1 MKEFTNLYP
10 VSKTL
15 RFELQPIGRTKE
27 NIERNGILQRDEK
40 RAEDYKTVKEF
51 IDEYHKQ
58 FIKDR
63 LWSYKLPLYS
73 EGHLNS
79 LEEYQALYELSK
91 RDETQEREFAE
102 VKDNLRA
109 FIAKRLTEGGS
120 AYDRIFKKEL
130 IREDLV
136 VFLENEDDREI
147 VRQFADFT
155 TYFGGFN
162 ENRKNMYSAEEKST
176 AIAYRLIHQNLP
188 KFMDNMK
195 AFAKIAESSVSEH
208 FEEIYEGW
216 KEHLNVGS
224 LEEIFRLD
232 YFSFTLTQPQIE
244 VYNYIIGKKILEDG
258 TEIKGINEYVNLYNQ
273 QQKDK
278 TKRLPFL
285 VPLYKQILSDR
296 EKLSWK
302 AEEFD
307 SDDKM
312 LTAINESYNH
322 LHDLLMGDE
331 NESLRS
337 LLEHLKDFNL
347 EQINITNDLS
357 LTDIS
362 QHLFGRYDVFTNGIK
377 DELRIIT
384 PRKKKED
391 DESFEDRISKIFKT
405 QKSFSIALL
414 DKLPQPVMEDGKLRT
429 VEDYFLSLGAVNT
442 GLTQKENLFAQIEN
456 AYEDARTILQMK
468 DTGDA
473 LFQNKPAVAK
483 IKTLLDA
490 LKDLQRFI
498 KPLLGSGEEN
508 EKDELFY
515 GSFQMMWDE
524 LDTVTTLYNKVRNW
538 LTRKPYSD
546 NKIRLYFDNKGL
558 FLNGW
563 VDSKT
568 ESDNATQYGGYLFR
582 KKNAIGEYD
591 YFLGV
596 SSDTKLFRSFN
607 HVAPSDMSSYERLD
621 YYQLKSQTFY
631 GARYNGDYA
640 QESLEIRNAIDTFI
654 YKYGSENIKTK
665 IDNEKS
671 KKQPKVSTASGYL
684 RFIEQSDKDLY
695 DALLRNNAFI
705 EANHT
710 MMASFKA
717 TLLSLDRIPLA
728 KKIANRNYELFS
740 EMMEDIDSLLKSKLF
755 SYFPISNSEL
765 DDAICRELKPLY
777 MFKITNKDLSFA
789 ETYQKGLRKSR
800 GRDNL
805 HTMYFKA
812 LMSGEQNVYD
822 IGSGSVFF
830 RKHTIEYSEE
840 KLIKG
845 HHYEML
851 KDKFQYPII
860 SNRRYAFDKFQFHLS
875 ICINYNSPKIKDINP
890 IVNETIRQG
899 GFTHII
905 GIDRGERHLLY
916 LSLIDLRG
924 NIVKQMTLNEI
935 INEYK
940 GQTYK
945 TNYHDLLA
953 RREGNRAEARR
964 SWDTIE
970 TIKELKEGYLSQVV
984 HIISKMMVE
993 YNAIVVLEYL
1003 NPGFMRERQKIER
1016 QVYEKF
1022 EKMLIEKLNCYIDK
1036 HAEPSEE
1043 TGLLHPLQLTCDA
1056 QKWKRSHQCGCLFY
1070 IPAWNTSKIDPVTG
1084 FVNQIPQADTR
1095 YETIAKS
1102 KAFFSKFKSI
1112 RYNSVKGWFEFA
1124 FDYNDF
1130 TTKAEGTR
1138 TQWTL
1143 CTFGER
1149 IRTFRNPKKNNQWDD
1164 ERIVLTN
1171 EFKQL
1176 FEKYDIDIAGN
1187 LKEAISAQS
1196 DAQFFKE
1203 LLGLMKLL
1211 LQMRNSVTN
1220 SEEDYLLSPVA
1231 DENGHFFDSRE
1242 GISSL
1247 PIDADANGAYNI
1259 ARKGLWVIRK
1269 IQETQEDEKV
1279 SLNITNKEWL
1289 QFAQTKPYRND

>member
-10 VSKTL
+10 ISKTL
-15 RFELQPIGRTKE
+15 RFELQPIGKTKE

-40 RAEDYKTVKEF
+40 RAEDYKMVKGF

-63 LWSYKLPLYS
+63 LWSFKLPLDS
-73 EGHLNS
+73 DGHFNS

-109 FIAKRLTEGGS
+109 LIAKRLTEGDS
-120 AYDRIFKKEL
+120 AYNRIFKKEL

-136 VFLENEDDREI
+136 DFLENEDDRDI

-155 TYFGGFN
+155 TYFGGFH

-208 FEEIYEGW
+208 FEEIYESW
-216 KEHLNVGS
+216 KEYLNVGS

-232 YFSFTLTQPQIE
+232 YFSVTLTQPHIE
-244 VYNYIIGKKILEDG
+244 AYNYIIGKKILEDG

-296 EKLSWK
+296 EKLSWMD
-302 AEEFD
+302 EEFD

-312 LTAINESYNH
+312 LTAINESYSH

-337 LLEHLKDFNL
+337 LLTHLKEFNL

-391 DESFEDRISKIFKT
+391 DENFEDRISKIFKT
-405 QKSFSIALL
+405 QKSFSLALL
-414 DKLPQPVMEDGKLRT
+414 DKLPQPVMDDGKLRT
-429 VEDYFLSLGAVNT
+429 VEEYFLSLGAVNT
-442 GLTQKENLFAQIEN
+442 ESIQKENLFAQIEN
-456 AYEDARTILQMK
+456 AYEDARTILQLK
-468 DTGDA
+468 DTGDT
-473 LFQNKPAVAK
+473 LSQDKSAVAK

-490 LKDLQRFI
+490 LKDLQHFI

-515 GSFQMMWDE
+515 GSFQMIWDE
-524 LDTVTTLYNKVRNW
+524 LDTVTPLYNKVRNW
-538 LTRKPYSD
+538 LTRKPYSIE
-546 NKIRLYFDNKGL
+546 KIKLNFDNSQLLGGWDVNKEPDCTGVLLCKGGIYYL
-558 FLNGW
+558 GIMDKRSNRIFEADVTPTDGDCYEKIDYKLLPGANKMLPKVFFSKSRIDEFAPSEAIISSYKQGTHKKGADFNLSDCHRLIDFFKQSINKHEDW
-563 VDSKT
+563 SKFGFHFSNTEIYEDISGFYREVEQQGYIISSHPVSVAYIHQLVDEGKL
-568 ESDNATQYGGYLFR
+568 YLFR
-582 KKNAIGEYD
+582 IW
-591 YFLGV
+591 
-596 SSDTKLFRSFN
+596 
-607 HVAPSDMSSYERLD
+607 
-621 YYQLKSQTFY
+621 
-631 GARYNGDYA
+631 
-640 QESLEIRNAIDTFI
+640 
-654 YKYGSENIKTK
+654 
-665 IDNEKS
+665 
-671 KKQPKVSTASGYL
+671 
-684 RFIEQSDKDLY
+684 
-695 DALLRNNAFI
+695 
-705 EANHT
+705 
-710 MMASFKA
+710 
-717 TLLSLDRIPLA
+717 
-728 KKIANRNYELFS
+728 
-740 EMMEDIDSLLKSKLF
+740 
-755 SYFPISNSEL
+755 
-765 DDAICRELKPLY
+765 
-777 MFKITNKDLSFA
+777 NKDFSD
-789 ETYQKGLRKSR
+789 YSKGTP
-800 GRDNL
+800 NL
-805 HTMYFKA
+805 HTLYWKMLFD
-812 LMSGEQNVYD
+812 EQNLANVVYKLNGQAEVFYRKASIKPENRIIHRANMPIANKNGLNEKRNSTFEYD
-822 IGSGSVFF
+822 I
-830 RKHTIEYSEE
+830 
-840 KLIKG
+840 IKN
-845 HHYEML
+845 
-851 KDKFQYPII
+851 K
-860 SNRRYAFDKFQFHLS
+860 RYTVDKFQFHVP
-875 ICINYNSPKIKDINP
+875 ITINFKASGQTNINP
-890 IVNETIRQG
+890 IVQDTIRRG

-916 LSLIDLRG
+916 LSLIDLKG

-953 RREGNRAEARR
+953 KREGNRTEARR

-993 YNAIVVLEYL
+993 YNAIVVLEDL
-1003 NPGFMRERQKIER
+1003 NTGFMRGRQKIER

-1036 HAEPSEE
+1036 HAEPTEE

-1084 FVNQIPQADTR
+1084 FVNLLDTR
-1095 YETIAKS
+1095 YDTRE
-1102 KAFFSKFKSI
+1102 KARLFFSKFQRISF
-1112 RYNSVKGWFEFA
+1112 NAQKGWFEFS

-1130 TTKAEGTR
+1130 TNKAEGTR
-1138 TQWTL
+1138 SQWTL
-1143 CTFGER
+1143 CTYGER
-1149 IRTFRNPKKNNQWDD
+1149 IHTFRNPQKNHQWDD
-1164 ERIVLTN
+1164 ERIVLTDK
-1171 EFKQL
+1171 FKRL
-1176 FEKYDIDIAGN
+1176 FDKYDIDITGN
-1187 LKEAISAQS
+1187 LKEAISEQS
-1196 DAQFFKE
+1196 EAQFFKD
-1203 LLGLMKLL
+1203 LLSLMKLL

-1269 IQETQEDEKV
+1269 IQEAQESEKL

-1289 QFAQTKPYRND
+1289 QFAQTKPYLND

>member
-15 RFELQPIGRTKE
+15 RFDLQPIGRTKE

-40 RAEDYKTVKEF
+40 RAEDYKTVKGF

-63 LWSYKLPLYS
+63 LWSCKLPLYS

-136 VFLENEDDREI
+136 NFLENEDDKEI

-155 TYFGGFN
+155 TYFGGFH

-195 AFAKIAESSVSEH
+195 AFAKIAESSVSQH

-216 KEHLNVGS
+216 KEYLNVGC

-232 YFSFTLTQPQIE
+232 YFSVTLTQPHIE

-278 TKRLPFL
+278 NKRLPFL

-296 EKLSWK
+296 EKLSWMT
-302 AEEFD
+302 EEFD

-312 LTAINESYNH
+312 LTAINESYSH

-337 LLEHLKDFNL
+337 LLTHLKDFNL
-347 EQINITNDLS
+347 KQINITNDLS

-362 QHLFGRYDVFTNGIK
+362 QHLFDRYDVFTKGIK
-377 DELRIIT
+377 DELRKNT

-405 QKSFSIALL
+405 QKSFSIAFL
-414 DKLPQPVMEDGKLRT
+414 DKFPHHVMGDGKIRT

-442 GLTQKENLFAQIEN
+442 ESTQKENLFAQIEN
-456 AYEDARTILQMK
+456 AYEDARTILQLK
-468 DTGDA
+468 DTGDT
-473 LFQNKPAVAK
+473 LSQDKPAVAK

-490 LKDLQRFI
+490 LKDLQHFI

-524 LDTVTTLYNKVRNW
+524 LDTVTPLYNKVRNW
-538 LTRKPYSD
+538 LTRKPYSTE
-546 NKIRLYFDNKGL
+546 KIKLNFDSPTL
-558 FLNGW
+558 LNGW
-563 VDSKT
+563 PNPQANSGAIFRDVKGIFYLAILDAQNRTCLDQLYANTDENDNDIEMMTYLQGGDMGKNVQNLMVVDGITRKINGRKETTGPYIGQNLRLEESKNKYLPKEINEIRLKQSYSVSSQTFNKHDLAKFIEYYIPLVKSYYSDYIFHFKNASEYKSFSDFT
-568 ESDNATQYGGYLFR
+568 EHINQQAYQVQFQNISKATLKQLVDEGKLYLFR
-582 KKNAIGEYD
+582 IW
-591 YFLGV
+591 
-596 SSDTKLFRSFN
+596 
-607 HVAPSDMSSYERLD
+607 
-621 YYQLKSQTFY
+621 
-631 GARYNGDYA
+631 
-640 QESLEIRNAIDTFI
+640 
-654 YKYGSENIKTK
+654 
-665 IDNEKS
+665 
-671 KKQPKVSTASGYL
+671 
-684 RFIEQSDKDLY
+684 
-695 DALLRNNAFI
+695 
-705 EANHT
+705 
-710 MMASFKA
+710 
-717 TLLSLDRIPLA
+717 
-728 KKIANRNYELFS
+728 
-740 EMMEDIDSLLKSKLF
+740 
-755 SYFPISNSEL
+755 
-765 DDAICRELKPLY
+765 
-777 MFKITNKDLSFA
+777 NKDFSD
-789 ETYQKGLRKSR
+789 YSKGTP
-800 GRDNL
+800 NL
-805 HTMYFKA
+805 HTLYWKMLFD
-812 LMSGEQNVYD
+812 EQNLVDVVYKLNGQAEVFYRKASIKPGNRIIHRSNMPIANKNELNEKRNSTFEYD
-822 IGSGSVFF
+822 I
-830 RKHTIEYSEE
+830 I
-840 KLIKG
+840 
-845 HHYEML
+845 
-851 KDKFQYPII
+851 KDK
-860 SNRRYAFDKFQFHLS
+860 RYTVDKFQFHVP
-875 ICINYNSPKIKDINP
+875 ITINFKAGGQTNINP
-890 IVNETIRQG
+890 IVQDTIRRG

-916 LSLIDLRG
+916 LSLIDLQG
-924 NIVKQMTLNEI
+924 NIVKQMTLNNI

-953 RREGNRAEARR
+953 KREGERTDARR
-964 SWDTIE
+964 SWETIE

-993 YNAIVVLEYL
+993 FYAIVVLEDL
-1003 NPGFMRERQKIER
+1003 NTGFMRGRQKIER

-1036 HAEPSEE
+1036 HAKPTEQ

-1056 QKWKRSHQCGCLFY
+1056 KKWTRSHQCGCLFY

-1084 FVNQIPQADTR
+1084 FVNLLDTR
-1095 YETIAKS
+1095 YDTRE
-1102 KAFFSKFKSI
+1102 KARLFFSKFQRISF
-1112 RYNSVKGWFEFA
+1112 NAEMGWFEFA

-1138 TQWTL
+1138 TQWNL

-1149 IRTFRNPKKNNQWDD
+1149 IRSFRNPKKNNQWDD
-1164 ERIVLTN
+1164 ERIVLTD

-1176 FEKYDIDIAGN
+1176 FDKYDIDIAGN

-1211 LQMRNSVTN
+1211 LQIRNSVTN

-1242 GISSL
+1242 GFSSL
-1247 PIDADANGAYNI
+1247 PVDADANGAYNI

-1269 IQETQEDEKV
+1269 IQETQEGEKP